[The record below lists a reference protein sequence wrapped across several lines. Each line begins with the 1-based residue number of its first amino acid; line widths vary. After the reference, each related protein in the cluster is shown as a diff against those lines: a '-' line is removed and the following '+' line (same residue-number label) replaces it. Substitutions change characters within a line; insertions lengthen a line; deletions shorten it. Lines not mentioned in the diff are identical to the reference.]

1 MIRMALYIV
10 RAKPKHE
17 LKELR
22 QELDA
27 GAISK
32 LRPFGEALHYGLD
45 NARVDGDRAVWVEE
59 DYCSPPLAMERAS
72 VLDRY
77 FDDITVES
85 VGSEQ
90 EGWDRIED
98 KPRLWKD

>member
-1 MIRMALYIV
+1 MALYIV
-10 RAKPKHE
+10 RAKPKQG
-17 LKELR
+17 LQELR
-22 QELDA
+22 KELDA
-27 GAISK
+27 GAVAK

-45 NARVDGDRAVWVEE
+45 NARVDQDHAVWVEE

-85 VGSEQ
+85 VSSEE
-90 EGWDRIED
+90 EGWSRIEG
-98 KPRLWKD
+98 KPRLWK